1 MAAPGKRTLETID
14 LLRLLSALAVLAY
27 HYGSAFGRLP
37 DPHLAGWARTPLP
50 DGWLALSW
58 CGWIGVELFFVIS
71 GCVIAGSARGTSAGV
86 FVGRRAARLFPA
98 AWICASLSLA
108 ALLLAGA
115 QGPLLAEWLGAMA
128 LSPVGP
134 WIDGVYWT
142 LGVEIAFYALV
153 AALLAWRRVESLE
166 PLGFAL
172 AGVSLAYW
180 LVVASGSLPAA
191 WVWPRLADL
200 LLLTHGGFFAL
211 GIFIRAALDKGMT
224 RRRLLAVALCLVPVG
239 IEIIAH
245 AVRSARELGIAATPL
260 APMAIFALG
269 VAAML
274 AANRL
279 QPLLARR
286 LRPGWA
292 MAAGLAT
299 YPLYLLHQ
307 AAGTAVIAG
316 LVRAGMPAP
325 FAALLTGAAM
335 LALALL
341 IAATAEPWLRARLVR
356 AGSALLRFRPAPIFV
371 REHAER

>member
-1 MAAPGKRTLETID
+1 MAAKRNLETID
-14 LLRLLSALAVLAY
+14 LLRLLSALGVLVY

-37 DPHLAGWARTPLP
+37 DPHAAWPRTPLP
-50 DGWLALSW
+50 DGWITVTW

-71 GCVIAGSARGTSAGV
+71 GCVIAGSARGASAGA
-86 FVGRRAARLFPA
+86 FIGKRAARLFPA
-98 AWICASLSLA
+98 AWICASLTLA

-115 QGPLLAEWLGAMA
+115 SGQLFGEWLGSMA
-128 LSPVGP
+128 LWPTGP

-153 AALLAWRRVESLE
+153 AALLAWRKVESLE
-166 PLGFAL
+166 SLGFVL
-172 AGVSLAYW
+172 AGLSLAYW

-191 WVWPRLADL
+191 WVQPRIADL
-200 LLLTHGGFFAL
+200 LLLTHGCFFAL
-211 GIFIRAALDKGMT
+211 GIFVRAALDKGMT
-224 RRRLLAVALCLVPVG
+224 RGRALAMALCLVPAA

-245 AVRSARELGIAATPL
+245 AVRSARELGIEASPL
-260 APMAIFALG
+260 APMAVFAAG
-269 VAAML
+269 VVAML

-307 AAGTAVIAG
+307 AAGTAAIAA
-316 LVRAGMPAP
+316 LVRAGMPAAL
-325 FAALLTGAAM
+325 AALLTGTAM
-335 LALALL
+335 LALAFV
-341 IAATAEPWLRARLVR
+341 IATTAEPWLRTRLVR
-356 AGSALLRFRPAPIFV
+356 AASALPRLRSASIVFG
-371 REHAER
+371 EHAER

>member
-1 MAAPGKRTLETID
+1 MAAKRNLEAID

-37 DPHLAGWARTPLP
+37 DPHAAGWAHTPLP
-50 DGWLALSW
+50 DGWMAWSW

-71 GCVIAGSARGTSAGV
+71 GCVIAGSARGTGAGT
-86 FVGRRAARLFPA
+86 FVARRAARLFPA

-115 QGPLLAEWLGAMA
+115 SGPLLGEWLGSVA

-153 AALLAWRRVESLE
+153 AALLAWRRVDSLE
-166 PLGFAL
+166 PLGFVL
-172 AGVSLAYW
+172 AGWSLAYW
-180 LVVASGSLPAA
+180 LVVASGALPAA
-191 WVWPRLADL
+191 WVQPRIADL

-211 GIFIRAALDKGMT
+211 GIFLRAALDRGMT
-224 RRRLLAVALCLVPVG
+224 RGRALAMALCLLPAT
-239 IEIIAH
+239 IEIVAH
-245 AVRSARELGIAATPL
+245 AVRSARELGIGASPL
-260 APMAIFALG
+260 APMAIFAAG
-269 VAAML
+269 VVAML
-274 AANRL
+274 AANTL
-279 QPLLARR
+279 QPVLARW

-292 MAAGLAT
+292 IAAGLAT

-307 AAGTAVIAG
+307 AAGTAAMAALIRAG
-316 LVRAGMPAP
+316 LPGTL
-325 FAALLTGAAM
+325 AAMLVGAAM
-335 LALALL
+335 LVLAFV

-356 AGSALLRFRPAPIFV
+356 GGSTLLRFRPALIFV

>member
-1 MAAPGKRTLETID
+1 MAARRNLEAID

-37 DPHLAGWARTPLP
+37 DPHAAAWARTPLP
-50 DGWLALSW
+50 EGWLAGTW

-71 GCVIAGSARGTSAGV
+71 GCVIAGSAKGSSAGA
-86 FVGRRAARLFPA
+86 FIAKRAARLFPA
-98 AWICASLSLA
+98 AWICASLTLV

-115 QGPLLAEWLGAMA
+115 SGPLFSEWRGAMT
-128 LSPVGP
+128 LWPTGP

-153 AALLAWRRVESLE
+153 AARLAWRRVDGLE
-166 PLGFAL
+166 PLALAL
-172 AGVSLAYW
+172 AGISLAYW

-191 WVWPRLADL
+191 WVQPRVADL
-200 LLLTHGGFFAL
+200 LLLTHGAFFAL

-224 RRRLLAVALCLVPVG
+224 RGRALAMALCLLPAA
-239 IEIIAH
+239 IEITAH
-245 AVRSARELGIAATPL
+245 AVRSARELGIEASPL
-260 APMAIFALG
+260 APMAIFAVG

-274 AANRL
+274 AAHRL

-307 AAGTAVIAG
+307 AAGTAVIAA
-316 LVRAGMPAP
+316 LARAGVPVTL
-325 FAALLTGAAM
+325 AALLVGAAM
-335 LALALL
+335 LALAFA
-341 IAATAEPWLRARLVR
+341 IAAIAEPWLRARLVR
-356 AGSALLRFRPAPIFV
+356 GASALFRFRPVPIV
-371 REHAER
+371 LGKHAER